1 MKHRSYFYQSILE
14 LLKKKSV
21 ILISKISS
29 LSSIV
34 QLISF
39 LFFFCSRWRKWK
51 GKEFLSILTNVSN
64 DKLRAYVLAFG
75 SIVAKTRK
83 KKPVTCF
90 VSRVVFYG
98 ALTSLVYS
106 DCIVADKFQSST
118 VPILTFSNENR
129 GTKADSFHLI
139 PDMIKNVRVTPSD
152 RLSSEFT
159 KWTISIKFFPNANS
173 NVWIFHNSVK

>member
-1 MKHRSYFYQSILE
+1 MKRKGISLYFDKCVERY
-14 LLKKKSV
+14 
-21 ILISKISS
+21 
-29 LSSIV
+29 
-34 QLISF
+34 
-39 LFFFCSRWRKWK
+39 
-51 GKEFLSILTNVSN
+51 
-64 DKLRAYVLAFG
+64 KLRAYVLAFG

-139 PDMIKNVRVTPSD
+139 PDMIKKMFVSPLLIASPVN
-152 RLSSEFT
+152 LQSEQYQLNFFQT
-159 KWTISIKFFPNANS
+159 QIRTFKFFITP
-173 NVWIFHNSVK
+173 

>member
-39 LFFFCSRWRKWK
+39 LFFFLLEMKKMKRKGISFYFDK
-51 GKEFLSILTNVSN
+51 CVERY
-64 DKLRAYVLAFG
+64 KLRAYVLAFG

-159 KWTISIKFFPNANS
+159 K
-173 NVWIFHNSVK
+173 

>member
-1 MKHRSYFYQSILE
+1 MKRKGISLYFDKCVERY
-14 LLKKKSV
+14 
-21 ILISKISS
+21 
-29 LSSIV
+29 
-34 QLISF
+34 
-39 LFFFCSRWRKWK
+39 
-51 GKEFLSILTNVSN
+51 
-64 DKLRAYVLAFG
+64 KLRAYVLAFG

-139 PDMIKNVRVTPSD
+139 PDMIKKMFVSPLLIASPVNLQSEQYQLNFFQTQIRTFEFFITP
-152 RLSSEFT
+152 
-159 KWTISIKFFPNANS
+159 
-173 NVWIFHNSVK
+173 